1 MNYVLA
7 AAAGVLA
14 GFLLSKLAAART
26 YHRDVAQ
33 MLMRCLELEEV
44 MAQELKKP
52 SAIDYLVETKGMD
65 SAILHYGSLFHILRG
80 IPGKSDKLEQAQQA
94 IGLFL
99 QDAMKED
106 LARYREEREKKG

>member
-1 MNYVLA
+1 MNYFLA
-7 AAAGVLA
+7 AVAGALV
-14 GFLLSKLAAART
+14 GFFISKLVAART

-33 MLMRCLELEEV
+33 MLMRSLELEEA
-44 MAQELKKP
+44 MAQELKQP
-52 SAIDYLVETKGMD
+52 SAIDYLVSTKGMD

-80 IPGKSDKLEQAQQA
+80 IPHKTEKLEKAEQA

-106 LARYREEREKKG
+106 LARYRKEKQK